1 MSFKDREEGLAKGRI
16 GSRFIAIK
24 EREWGLLGGA
34 MRGRVVVELSGRKE
48 LGPQGQII
56 GTKDLKI
63 CFKFLIGLF
72 GLPISLGV
80 VCSGELYII
89 FEKVSKF
96 LSKGGGKLGTTI
108 RDNCVV

>member
-1 MSFKDREEGLAKGRI
+1 MSFEDREEGVAKGRI

-34 MRGRVVVELSGRKE
+34 MRGRVVVELSSRKE
-48 LGPQGQII
+48 LGPRGQII

-72 GLPISLGV
+72 GLPISLRV
-80 VCSGELYII
+80 VCSGESYII
-89 FEKVSKF
+89 FEKASKF

-108 RDNCVV
+108 RDNCVM